1 MQRVLFHH
9 DASPATRARLSVL
22 AERGLRVTIV
32 AAADRAGL
40 ERALPDTEVLWH
52 VLVPLTAEMIDRA
65 PNLKLVQKI
74 GVGVNTIDL
83 ETCRVRGI
91 AVCNMPGTNSR
102 AVAELALAL
111 MLAVLRRLPA
121 LDRMTREGRGWE
133 LPEDLADRFGE
144 LAGRRVGLLGMGA
157 VPRLLAPVLTA
168 MGAETV
174 YWSRTAKPDPP
185 ARYMALDELL
195 ATSDLV
201 SLHLPLVPDTRGLL
215 SAERIARMKP
225 GAVLINTA
233 RGALVDEAALVA
245 ALSRG
250 HLAGAGLD
258 VFEQEPLPT
267 GHPLLGFG
275 QVVVTPHLAWLT
287 PETLKRSFAVAV
299 ENCRRLQSGE
309 RLLHR
314 VA

>member
-9 DASPATRARLSVL
+9 DASPASRSRLSAL
-22 AERGLRVTIV
+22 AECGLRVTIV
-32 AAADRAGL
+32 PAADRAGL

-52 VLVPLTAEMIDRA
+52 VLVPVTAEMIDRA
-65 PNLKLVQKI
+65 PRLVLVQKI

-83 ETCRVRGI
+83 EACRARGI

-102 AVAELALAL
+102 AVAELALGL
-111 MLAVLRRLPA
+111 MLAVLRRIPV
-121 LDRMTREGRGWE
+121 LDRATRAGRGWA
-133 LPEDLADRFGE
+133 LPDALADRFGE

-168 MGAETV
+168 MGAEAV
-174 YWSRTAKPDPP
+174 YWSRTAKPDAP
-185 ARYMALDELL
+185 ARYMPLDELL
-195 ATSDLV
+195 ATSEVV
-201 SLHLPLVPDTRGLL
+201 SLHLPLVPDTRRLL

-225 GAVLINTA
+225 GAILINTA

-245 ALSRG
+245 ALTRG

-258 VFEQEPLPT
+258 VFEQEPLPSD
-267 GHPLLGFG
+267 HPLLALE

-287 PETLKRSFAVAV
+287 PETLERSFAVAV
-299 ENCRRLQSGE
+299 ENCRRLRAGE
-309 RLLHR
+309 PLLHR